1 MLKNSTHS
9 GPSQSQRRRN
19 SFRSNHS
26 EFLLS
31 LTRTAVTVSV
41 CGTISRCNLGLGSNS
56 FNAVSCTRLAQ
67 SAAHFRVLI
76 NTIKAAQMSA
86 TIIFDCASPKWA
98 SFSKWRKWVLEN
110 LHLVRLASANGPQDM
125 RVVRLRCG
133 RIRCKSAKISFS
145 RVLLSLS
152 CSNYD

>member
-1 MLKNSTHS
+1 MIKYVPKFSTHS
-9 GPSQSQRRRN
+9 EPTRSQRMRN

-31 LTRTAVTVSV
+31 VTRTAVTVSV

-56 FNAVSCTRLAQ
+56 FNAVSCTRGGGAF
-67 SAAHFRVLI
+67 SSINKYDKSHANERRYHFRLRV
-76 NTIKAAQMSA
+76 
-86 TIIFDCASPKWA
+86 PEV
-98 SFSKWRKWVLEN
+98 SKRSKVTKWVLEN
-110 LHLVRLASANGPQDM
+110 LHLLRLARANGPQD

-133 RIRCKSAKISFS
+133 RIRCKSAQLSFS
-145 RVLLSLS
+145 HALLSLS